1 MVTLAMKKMWIRG
14 ELFVYTL
21 NTHIINTHFHSIPL
35 KSPSSM
41 RGGGGGEKGTEQ
53 KQIYCPWLISKCFI
67 LN

>member
-14 ELFVYTL
+14 ELCVYIL

-41 RGGGGGEKGTEQ
+41 GGWGGGRRRGRNK
-53 KQIYCPWLISKCFI
+53 SKFAVLGSY
-67 LN
+67 LNVPC

>member
-14 ELFVYTL
+14 ELCVYIL

-41 RGGGGGEKGTEQ
+41 GGGGGEGDGT
-53 KQIYCPWLISKCFI
+53 KANLLSLAHI
-67 LN
+67 

>member
-41 RGGGGGEKGTEQ
+41 RGGGEGGRRGQNK
-53 KQIYCPWLISKCFI
+53 SKFTVLGSY
-67 LN
+67 LNVSF